1 MSTLELYICENRV
14 IEVVMFRVSSTQ
26 IGIKL
31 AGVEKYFM
39 KLRKIFDFVSK
50 FSNSPRNIRNSSGTM
65 LAFCRLLLLE
75 STKTW
80 MVLAMFSD
88 RVLIL
93 SWYSRKSTTY
103 LIRTLMLLDICS

>member
-39 KLRKIFDFVSK
+39 
-50 FSNSPRNIRNSSGTM
+50 
-65 LAFCRLLLLE
+65 
-75 STKTW
+75 
-80 MVLAMFSD
+80 VL
-88 RVLIL
+88 
-93 SWYSRKSTTY
+93 KKY
-103 LIRTLMLLDICS
+103 LFLC